1 MLSIISCRFP
11 NGPLP
16 KRLPPKLNTHH
27 THNFKCFSPFHFPFF
42 FINSFNFLAFA
53 NQLNIPT
60 STHALEVY
68 HNEQDKEIEKVKKKR
83 EKIVVSGIELKKG
96 IMKWNYIIYLYGWS
110 HTISILD
117 PWCNHLRESDLWR
130 RTCMFASLVPR
141 TTTRQIDYMIQ
152 AWYLYGGSNCLIN
165 YIGYNIRD

>member
-1 MLSIISCRFP
+1 MRYRHTQIYFKPFTQLHSPKLNSSHSHAYPWPCSSCTTQAVTSFLRTHGEHHWSPLDHNSHVAVATLAGRRQCHLNSFTRPSWGPPLRHNTTGPFPVAASTPILFSQSAMLSIISCRFP

-60 STHALEVY
+60 STH
-68 HNEQDKEIEKVKKKR
+68 
-83 EKIVVSGIELKKG
+83 
-96 IMKWNYIIYLYGWS
+96 
-110 HTISILD
+110 
-117 PWCNHLRESDLWR
+117 
-130 RTCMFASLVPR
+130 
-141 TTTRQIDYMIQ
+141 
-152 AWYLYGGSNCLIN
+152 
-165 YIGYNIRD
+165 